1 MRQFPADLI
10 NYSAFNGNQILNI
23 SSVRATSLDKQYGTS
38 GKSKVLEQPSPKRS
52 RTAEQ
57 CSDTSRTKPRSCF
70 EGSATLRLLPLG
82 VPKRAGSAGAAE
94 LPAGP
99 APPCSELRRGTR
111 LDRVLFKEQSSVRRP
126 ADFWTLS
133 RKGVGISTNLVKCQ
147 MNCFLFLAIFHQ
159 SQCFS

>member
-52 RTAEQ
+52 PTAEP
-57 CSDTSRTKPRSCF
+57 K
-70 EGSATLRLLPLG
+70 ELLRRQRNACLLPLG
-82 VPKRAGSAGAAE
+82 VPGERPGSAGAAE

-99 APPCSELRRGTR
+99 APPCSELLTGTR

-133 RKGVGISTNLVKCQ
+133 HKGVWISTNLVKCQ